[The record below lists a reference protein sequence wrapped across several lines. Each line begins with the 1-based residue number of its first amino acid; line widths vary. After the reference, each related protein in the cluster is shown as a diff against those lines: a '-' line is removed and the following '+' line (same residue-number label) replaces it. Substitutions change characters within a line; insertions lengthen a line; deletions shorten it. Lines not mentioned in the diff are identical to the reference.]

1 MLVLDTQKGCFNE
14 NLYLF
19 ENVKNNIKQLI
30 SVARK
35 NNVEVIYVQHDD
47 GPGTDLTSLRQKKF
61 SLWFSLRITER
72 KSVMRVSAS
81 EKGTPIRM
89 HSATWMNPGEGVIW

>member
-1 MLVLDTQKGCFNE
+1 MVLLVLDTQKGCFNE

-35 NNVEVIYVQHDD
+35 NNNEEIPFR
-47 GPGTDLTSLRQKKF
+47 GERDLFQF
-61 SLWFSLRITER
+61 RID
-72 KSVMRVSAS
+72 
-81 EKGTPIRM
+81 
-89 HSATWMNPGEGVIW
+89 